1 MRTHLKGENGLSF
14 FYFFLFGS
22 GPMGDKIIMPR
33 VLQNIVPFSDA
44 ALIRPTIKGY
54 H

>member
-22 GPMGDKIIMPR
+22 GPMGDKIMPR